1 MGGELQYSGKGLP
14 RHTVG
19 ALCYYLLGR
28 LFILWL
34 DHAPLQWLHRMKD
47 ANVQITRW
55 YLALQ
60 VIHRPGNHMV
70 VADFLSRS
78 AKEGGSGLVASRIW
92 A

>member
-1 MGGELQYSGKGLP
+1 
-14 RHTVG
+14 
-19 ALCYYLLGR
+19 
-28 LFILWL
+28 
-34 DHAPLQWLHRMKD
+34 MKD